1 MQAGMVVFGIE
12 VGAGDGG
19 GKELHQIHQ
28 TYKLKLRSLSSFKL
42 TYGHI
47 QKLCIVLYTAS
58 LIYIYCELQ

>member
-28 TYKLKLRSLSSFKL
+28 TYKLIRSLSSFKL
-42 TYGHI
+42 TYGHL